1 MSRSFG
7 NRLAIGAVHGRKR
20 LRFNSLSMALI
31 LPLHQVRT
39 AKKVEARPAFKVIP
53 MLKAKGLHAA
63 VVQKPLTAAVTI
75 SSDVRFSAT
84 VHSPAGSPEGAR

>member
-1 MSRSFG
+1 
-7 NRLAIGAVHGRKR
+7 
-20 LRFNSLSMALI
+20 MALI

-39 AKKVEARPAFKVIP
+39 AKKDKPRPALIKVIP

-63 VVQKPLTAAVTI
+63 VVQKPLTAAVTM